1 MKTKLVTL
9 SFMCSTVQKYSQPKD
24 TEEHSYHNIQGNKQ
38 HTPHQNMV
46 TQTEAYNIVKIPTNK
61 EQTIAG
67 TTSENGEE
75 KRPTEQTEGMLQDG
89 SEGRGPHYNSAVL
102 HFSRNLPCGIQ

>member
-1 MKTKLVTL
+1 MKTELVTL

-46 TQTEAYNIVKIPTNK
+46 TQTEAYNIVKT
-61 EQTIAG
+61 
-67 TTSENGEE
+67 
-75 KRPTEQTEGMLQDG
+75 
-89 SEGRGPHYNSAVL
+89 
-102 HFSRNLPCGIQ
+102 